1 MLLPFFDILYTPLF
15 AGRLSKKPPTMKTA
29 VLFLSVGLA
38 SAQVLNNSTG
48 VFSNSTSSF
57 ASPNVDI
64 NNLNLG
70 GQVDLNSLDVNGLN
84 LGNIDL
90 GNQDEIVDAILAM
103 LSGFCLGGQFNR
115 NNILGFGFNN
125 DVDLFFQLAQLQQ
138 FQQLGFLNLG
148 GVQNLFSKGKV
159 LGGFNLGLFKREIAD
174 ARKTMK
180 RTVLRRGRYAKRQS
194 CAQGAGS
201 GAIGSGV
208 GGQEEAAVTIATAEN
223 PPLETATATAA
234 ADFTI
239 ATADPGVDDLVES
252 VASADFEAVFSIAT
266 ANPDVVVGAANDIYA
281 SSAGVATATPA
292 VDSASA
298 VVQAFATITAEA
310 VAAPA
315 SVAVPAAAETAIP
328 AVAVEEVEEAG
339 EVDVEDAVDNLSDLT
354 R

>member
-1 MLLPFFDILYTPLF
+1 
-15 AGRLSKKPPTMKTA
+15 MKTT

-64 NNLNLG
+64 NNFNLG
-70 GQVDLNSLDVNGLN
+70 GQVDFNSLDVNGLN

-125 DVDLFFQLAQLQQ
+125 DIDLFFQLAQLQQ

-159 LGGFNLGLFKREIAD
+159 LGGFNLGPHTFFPQNQVKLLLTMSSGLFKREIAD

-208 GGQEEAAVTIATAEN
+208 GGQEEAAFTIATAEN

-252 VASADFEAVFSIAT
+252 VDSADFEAVFSIAT

-281 SSAGVATATPA
+281 SSAGVATAIPA

-315 SVAVPAAAETAIP
+315 SVVVPAAAETAIP
-328 AVAVEEVEEAG
+328 AVAVEEVEEAE